1 MPDHCIFCKIATGNI
16 PATKV
21 YEDDRVLA
29 FRDIHPQAPVHVLVI
44 PKRHI
49 ATLDDLAAGDREEMG
64 YLLER
69 TSHVAHALGLGEA
82 GYRVIINNRG
92 HGGQEVFHIHVHIL
106 GGKPMGPMV
115 AR

>member
-1 MPDHCIFCKIATGNI
+1 MAEDCLFCKIVAGNI
-16 PATKV
+16 PSTKV
-21 YEDDRVLA
+21 YEDDQVLA

-44 PKRHI
+44 PKHHI
-49 ATLDDLAAGDREEMG
+49 PTLDDLTESDREEMG

-69 TSHVAHALGLGEA
+69 VSHIARLLGLGDT
-82 GYRVIINNRG
+82 GYRTILNTRH

-106 GGKPMGPMV
+106 GGRHMGPMV